1 MDFFTHVVIGVLT
14 SLFLLKELPPEFILY
29 GGIMAIFPDFDIFI
43 TPIYKIR
50 NSYYLSHRGGSHSFV
65 VGAIVALFMSGL
77 FTYVYGGAFLMY
89 WLVGFFFYGIHISC
103 DLFTTSRIPI
113 FYPLSKKEYRFS
125 GERAVNP
132 FLLLVSFLV
141 ISLFV
146 LLDLLRVKWIVFFT
160 LRNMF
165 FFVYW
170 SYLGYKFAIKT
181 WVQIG
186 LPENQ
191 RFIPGSLPQFYFVY
205 EKSENENKFL
215 TFKLYKHTILLRS
228 KKFVLEYSIEK
239 NSLEEEFFEKT
250 KSLSSKYRFFRKWSS
265 IVPIVKTNEI
275 FISVLLLLAESYGKD
290 SVYFL
295 KVIYEKKTGKI
306 ISESN
311 GFNFIK
317 NLERDIFSI

>member
-1 MDFFTHVVIGVLT
+1 
-14 SLFLLKELPPEFILY
+14 
-29 GGIMAIFPDFDIFI
+29 
-43 TPIYKIR
+43 
-50 NSYYLSHRGGSHSFV
+50 
-65 VGAIVALFMSGL
+65 
-77 FTYVYGGAFLMY
+77 MY

-205 EKSENENKFL
+205 ENSKIENKSL
-215 TFKLYKHTILLRS
+215 SFKLYKHAIPLRS
-228 KKFVLEYSIEK
+228 KKLVLEYSVEK

-250 KSLSSKYRFFRKWSS
+250 KLLSLKYRFFRKWSS
-265 IVPIVKTNEI
+265 IVPIVKSNEN
-275 FISVLLLLAESYGKD
+275 FISVLLFLAESYGKG

-295 KVIYEKKTGKI
+295 KVVYDKKTGRI
-306 ISESN
+306 ISESD
-311 GFNFIK
+311 GFNFLK
-317 NLERDIFSI
+317 KLERDILRT